1 MIFNFNFWNGILIH
15 NIQCSSNF
23 FLKKRNFIFLKFL
36 KFFWLFLMKFG
47 ITFIHITAFVSAIKG
62 NCEEIVKLFLDNEK
76 VDVNMTNVLIQNFLK

>member
-1 MIFNFNFWNGILIH
+1 
-15 NIQCSSNF
+15 
-23 FLKKRNFIFLKFL
+23 
-36 KFFWLFLMKFG
+36 MKFG